1 MNTAK
6 VMCCFTFPHKH
17 GGFSGGDHRIEGPPP
32 LSEAEFEDIMNRNR
46 TVSSSAIARAVA
58 DASSGK

>member
-1 MNTAK
+1 M
-6 VMCCFTFPHKH
+6 
-17 GGFSGGDHRIEGPPP
+17 DGPPP

-58 DASSGK
+58 DASSGKKSFSCLLCIF